1 MADRLPPNLVFGDV
15 FYTLLKSGIWKDDKV
30 VADLIPI
37 TEPEVIIKEFNT
49 LRSQENFDLQEF
61 VQKHFIYQIENDLS
75 FQSDLSKSI
84 DQHIEDLWKVLERD
98 ADIHIKGSSLIPLPY
113 PYIVPGGRFNEIY
126 YWDSYFTM
134 LGLNTSGKFSLIEN
148 MVNNFAWLI
157 ENLGF
162 IPNGNRT
169 YFLGRSQPP
178 FFSLMV
184 TLLADIKGKKILG
197 TYLNHLVK
205 EYKFWMEGQHLLL
218 GGQAHKRVVNHHGHT
233 LNRYWDDHAGPRPE
247 MWATDSKHAESLS
260 DQESKEFFTNVR
272 AACESGWDFSTRWF
286 KDLDNILTIR
296 TTDIL
301 PIDLNC
307 LLWHLEYTITQA
319 CHSIGDLDM
328 ARVFS
333 AKANK
338 RKAAILEVFW
348 SERDGV
354 FKDVEQSTGLQTDSM
369 TLAAMY
375 PLFFSL
381 ANADQAQKMMK
392 IIKNEFLV
400 DGGVQTSLINS
411 GQQWDAPNGWAPL
424 QWITIKGL
432 RNYSFNAL
440 ADIIKNNWLAI
451 NEKIYHK
458 TGKMLEK
465 YNVVD
470 SDLETGGGEY
480 PVQDG
485 FGWTNGVFLSLSRE

>member
-1 MADRLPPNLVFGDV
+1 MADRLPPNIVFGDV

-37 TEPEVIIKEFNT
+37 TEPEIIIKEFNT
-49 LRSQENFDLQEF
+49 LKSQENFDLQEF
-61 VQKHFIYQIENDLS
+61 VQKHFTYQNENDLS
-75 FQSDLSKSI
+75 FQSDFSKSI
-84 DQHIEDLWKVLERD
+84 DQHIEDLWSILERD
-98 ADIHIKGSSLIPLPY
+98 ADTYIKGSSLIPLPH

-134 LGLNTSGKFSLIEN
+134 LGLNVSGKFSLIEN

-205 EYKFWMEGQHLLL
+205 EYKFWMEGQHMLF
-218 GGQAHKRVVNHHGHT
+218 GGQAHKRVVNHHGHI

-247 MWATDSKHAESLS
+247 MWATDSKHAEPLS

-286 KDLDNILTIR
+286 KDRGNILTIR

-307 LLWHLEYTITQA
+307 LLWHLEYTIAQS

-328 ARVFS
+328 AKVFS
-333 AKANK
+333 GKANK

-348 SERDGV
+348 SPGDGF
-354 FKDVEQSTGLQTDSM
+354 FKDVELSTGLPTDSM

-381 ANADQAQKMMK
+381 ANADQALKTMK
-392 IIKNEFLV
+392 TIKNQFLV
-400 DGGVQTSLINS
+400 DGGVQTSLIHS

-424 QWITIKGL
+424 QWITIIGL
-432 RNYSFNAL
+432 RNYSFNTL
-440 ADIIKNNWLAI
+440 ADAIKNNWLTL
-451 NEKIYHK
+451 NEKIYRN

-470 SDLETGGGEY
+470 PDLETGGGEY

-485 FGWTNGVFLSLSRE
+485 FGWTNGVFLSLIRE

>member
-1 MADRLPPNLVFGDV
+1 MVDRLPPNLVFGDV
-15 FYTLLKSGIWKDDKV
+15 FYAMLNSGIWKDDKV
-30 VADLIPI
+30 VADLIPLSD
-37 TEPEVIIKEFNT
+37 PEIIKKEFNA
-49 LRSQENFDLQEF
+49 LRSLENFDLLKF
-61 VQKHFIYQIENDLS
+61 VQKYFTYHDKNDIH

-98 ADIHIKGSSLIPLPY
+98 ADTFIKGSSLIPLPY

-134 LGLNTSGKFSLIEN
+134 LGLHASGKFSLIEN
-148 MVNNFAWLI
+148 MVKNFAWLI

-184 TLLADIKGKKILG
+184 TLLANIKGKKILG
-197 TYLNHLVK
+197 TYLDHLVK
-205 EYKFWMEGQHLLL
+205 EYKFWMEGQSKLV
-218 GGQAHKRVVNHHGHT
+218 GNQSYKRVVNHHGHI
-233 LNRYWDDHAGPRPE
+233 LNRYWDDHTGPRPE
-247 MWATDSKHAESLS
+247 MWATDAAHAESLS
-260 DQESKEFFTNVR
+260 ENESEEFFANVR
-272 AACESGWDFSTRWF
+272 AACESGWDFSTRWL
-286 KDLDNILTIR
+286 KEHDNILTIR

-301 PIDLNC
+301 PVDLNC
-307 LLWHLEYTITQA
+307 LLWHLEYTITQS

-328 ARVFS
+328 AKVFTG
-333 AKANK
+333 KANK
-338 RKAAILEVFW
+338 RKTAILEVFW
-348 SERDGV
+348 DERDGF
-354 FKDVEQSTGLQTDSM
+354 FKDVEISSGSKTDSM

-375 PLFFSL
+375 PLYFSL
-381 ANADQAQKMMK
+381 ADADQAKKVMTMINNQ
-392 IIKNEFLV
+392 FLV
-400 DGGVQTSLINS
+400 DGGVQTSLIHS

-424 QWITIKGL
+424 QWITIMGL
-432 RNYSFNAL
+432 RNYSFHSL
-440 ADIIKNNWLAI
+440 AKTIKNNWLAL
-451 NEKIYHK
+451 NEKIYRN

-470 SDLETGGGEY
+470 PHLATGGGEY

-485 FGWTNGVFLSLSRE
+485 FGWTNGVFLTLKRE